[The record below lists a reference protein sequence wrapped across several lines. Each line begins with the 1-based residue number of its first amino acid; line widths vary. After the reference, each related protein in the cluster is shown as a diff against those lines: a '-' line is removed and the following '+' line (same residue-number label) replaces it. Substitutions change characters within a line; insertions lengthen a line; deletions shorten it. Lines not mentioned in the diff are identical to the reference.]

1 MYLPCHLNP
10 IVYSPNRIVSKVLER
25 IHLLNQVKLII
36 AILIRNLD
44 CKRFC
49 VYLRMTAWVCLCVWV
64 WGSCACV
71 DNVHYCM
78 RTCMQAL
85 FCSCVFTQVIDYL
98 YVCMHGWIHMRIC
111 LCGRVCVCM
120 HESRLGY
127 AFCLW
132 DWFKRCLKILTY
144 YPSNISNS
152 NLYNQQWHPTSIYY
166 VLHLYMRNY
175 KVNITCLK
183 HNKI

>member
-1 MYLPCHLNP
+1 MQAL
-10 IVYSPNRIVSKVLER
+10 
-25 IHLLNQVKLII
+25 
-36 AILIRNLD
+36 
-44 CKRFC
+44 
-49 VYLRMTAWVCLCVWV
+49 LCVFAYDCLGMFV
-64 WGSCACV
+64 CMSVRFLCMRGQCALLYV
-71 DNVHYCM
+71 

-98 YVCMHGWIHMRIC
+98 YGCMHGWIHMRIC
-111 LCGRVCVCM
+111 LCGRVCVYM